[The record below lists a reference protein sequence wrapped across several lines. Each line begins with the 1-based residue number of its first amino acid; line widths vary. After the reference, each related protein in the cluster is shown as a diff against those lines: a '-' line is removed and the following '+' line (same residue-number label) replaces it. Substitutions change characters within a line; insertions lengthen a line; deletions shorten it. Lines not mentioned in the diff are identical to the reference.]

1 MKKTILLFLC
11 VLILSGCST
20 SIKEETPKK
29 SDSEL
34 LEEKTIQNKKLIKD
48 DTCSKLSKEFLD
60 KSLWDD
66 YDRLYGALKESQF
79 KVRLNSNPTYVSSI
93 FDAVTFDHPELFWVD
108 YDYTSMP
115 MEKESYTIVYPTYTY
130 EGNAIEETQK
140 QVDAVVNPLIQ
151 KMEKLPND
159 YEKVKAVYDYVID
172 RTEYIDKEKNNQNM
186 LSVLLDGEAVC
197 AGYSKSMKYL
207 LDKLSIPNAILL
219 VKVTKE
225 PDEYHVINMV
235 QMDGEY
241 YYLDP
246 TFGDI
251 KIEKSY
257 ANYRYAYFG
266 MTSEEMLN
274 IYTPQQEYKKT
285 NAIKDSYFYQEDAY
299 MESYDENKIIS
310 LIQRNLK
317 DPNPCLFLKCRNKEV
332 YEQTKETM
340 DSQHIF
346 DLFQAAGYSP
356 SQFQYYYLDD
366 TYCFFINYW

>member
-29 SDSEL
+29 SDSEQ
-34 LEEKTIQNKKLIKD
+34 LEEKTIQNKKLIKN
-48 DTCSKLSKEFLD
+48 DTCSKLSKDFLD

-79 KVRLNSNPTYVSSI
+79 KVRLNSNPTYVSRI

-115 MEKESYTIVYPTYTY
+115 MENESYTIVYPTYTY

-140 QVDAVVNPLIQ
+140 QVDAVVNPLIK

-241 YYLDP
+241 YYMDP

-266 MTSEEMLN
+266 MTSKEMLN

-285 NAIKDSYFYQEDAY
+285 SAVKDSYFYQEDAY